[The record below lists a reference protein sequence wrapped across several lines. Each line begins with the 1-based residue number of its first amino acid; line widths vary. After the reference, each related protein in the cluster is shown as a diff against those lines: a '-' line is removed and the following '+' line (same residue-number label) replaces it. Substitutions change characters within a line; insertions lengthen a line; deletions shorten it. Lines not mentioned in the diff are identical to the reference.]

1 MYVGSRGSVSAAQP
15 EQARRREKE
24 VQGQIDV
31 ETGDIVVVR
40 TFEME
45 VDVGL
50 KTEEFGFCKSIRQ
63 NRVIRLMSAQSASRG
78 KSTVPLTRHGK
89 EQANH

>member
-15 EQARRREKE
+15 EARRREKD

-31 ETGDIVVVR
+31 ENGDIVVVR
-40 TFEME
+40 TLEME

-50 KTEEFGFCKSIRQ
+50 KTEGFGFCKSAGLG
-63 NRVIRLMSAQSASRG
+63 RV
-78 KSTVPLTRHGK
+78 VD
-89 EQANH
+89 

>member
-1 MYVGSRGSVSAAQP
+1 
-15 EQARRREKE
+15 
-24 VQGQIDV
+24 
-31 ETGDIVVVR
+31 
-40 TFEME
+40 ME